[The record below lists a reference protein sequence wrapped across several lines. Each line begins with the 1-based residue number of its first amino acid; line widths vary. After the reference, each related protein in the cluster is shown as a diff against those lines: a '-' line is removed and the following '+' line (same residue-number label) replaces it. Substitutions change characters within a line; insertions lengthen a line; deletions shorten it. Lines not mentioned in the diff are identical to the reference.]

1 MSRSFLAATATRRT
15 DSYGVVHSAATYYGV
30 ESRAPVS
37 GRFLEMTSVE
47 LVFGNADLLRHLLAC
62 GAHSARCLC
71 RMAQTSSVGHLVV
84 TSSDAP
90 WLGVVRRS
98 TLAASDVELL
108 ASSLSCS
115 RFKTPCVRR
124 ALVENSACSGCAQW
138 HLCTRC
144 RGAPD
149 DRSARAHCTTIAQAD
164 WCAICE
170 EVVIGHTSL
179 LWCDRCLAPCAAC
192 NTRVCT
198 RHRHRDGRCSSCVES
213 EWSAW
218 GTFRGPGSS
227 AWN

>member
-90 WLGVVRRS
+90 GS
-98 TLAASDVELL
+98 ASFDDQLWQPQTS
-108 ASSLSCS
+108 SSL
-115 RFKTPCVRR
+115 R
-124 ALVENSACSGCAQW
+124 AV
-138 HLCTRC
+138 
-144 RGAPD
+144 
-149 DRSARAHCTTIAQAD
+149 
-164 WCAICE
+164 
-170 EVVIGHTSL
+170 
-179 LWCDRCLAPCAAC
+179 
-192 NTRVCT
+192 
-198 RHRHRDGRCSSCVES
+198 
-213 EWSAW
+213 
-218 GTFRGPGSS
+218 
-227 AWN
+227 